1 MLGFQTFPQ
10 IKQSIYG
17 LPTSSASGVV
27 FTSLNS
33 GEFAVSSCFVRL
45 NDLAIQSFNGAK
57 SSMSQIIYHIPR
69 FTNDGKQ
76 YGELYFNA
84 PEKTYIK
91 LNNTDKII
99 LNNIKI
105 DIVDRNEVIV
115 DDLQGST
122 IVALHIRKS
131 RSS

>member
-1 MLGFQTFPQ
+1 MVT
-10 IKQSIYG
+10 
-17 LPTSSASGVV
+17 
-27 FTSLNS
+27 
-33 GEFAVSSCFVRL
+33 
-45 NDLAIQSFNGAK
+45 
-57 SSMSQIIYHIPR
+57 
-69 FTNDGKQ
+69 
-76 YGELYFNA
+76 

-91 LNNTDKII
+91 LNNTDKMI

-131 RSS
+131 IS